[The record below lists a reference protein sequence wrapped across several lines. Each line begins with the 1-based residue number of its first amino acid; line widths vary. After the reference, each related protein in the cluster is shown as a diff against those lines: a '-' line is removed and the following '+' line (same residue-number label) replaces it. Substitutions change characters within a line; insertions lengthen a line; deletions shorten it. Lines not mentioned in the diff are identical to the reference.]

1 MNLSFCTGHS
11 ARAMDGCLIQSH
23 PPRVPQSFR
32 HHHPTARLESMT
44 DLPAFLSWY
53 QHDDDDDFE
62 RWDQAMAAGILV
74 ELSHLR

>member
-11 ARAMDGCLIQSH
+11 ARAMYGCLIQSLA
-23 PPRVPQSFR
+23 PRVPQSFR
-32 HHHPTARLESMT
+32 HHPPTARLESMT
-44 DLPAFLSWY
+44 DLPAFLSLY
-53 QHDDDDDFE
+53 QHDDDGGE